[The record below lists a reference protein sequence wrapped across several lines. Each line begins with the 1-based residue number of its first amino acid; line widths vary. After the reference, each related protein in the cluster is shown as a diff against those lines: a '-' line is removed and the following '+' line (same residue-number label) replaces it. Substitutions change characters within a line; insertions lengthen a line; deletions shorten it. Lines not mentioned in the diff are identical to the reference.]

1 MAKEREKWEPLKIET
16 PPLFIWPPKPLPL
29 VKFIFGYPGYFLPR
43 NICYMALALFTWFFL
58 TPSLVEMKTF
68 QLDWIAFIY
77 GRNLILMFLIFGGWH
92 LRFHMIKAQGTKY
105 SFNNNW
111 PQEKHRRFF
120 FNNQV
125 YDNMFHSVASGCT
138 IWTSYEVITMWAFAN
153 NLIPFL
159 SWEASPFW
167 FIVLFL
173 VIPIFRDAH
182 FYLVH
187 RILHFKFLYK
197 HVHSLHHKNI
207 DIGPWSGLAMHP
219 IEHLLYFSGVLI
231 HWVILSHPLHAILHI
246 QATGLTPALGH
257 LGFDKYL
264 FRGKTPLTL
273 GQRYFHYLHHKYFE
287 CNYGGDGTVPMDK
300 WFGSFHDGTKEGH
313 ELMKQRRKKTHG
325 FI

>member
-1 MAKEREKWEPLKIET
+1 MADETEKWEPFKIET
-16 PPLFIWPPKPLPL
+16 PPLFVWPPRPISL
-29 VKFIFGYPGYFLPR
+29 VKYIFGYPGYFLPR
-43 NICYMALALFTWFFL
+43 NICYMVLALFTWFFL
-58 TPSLVEMKTF
+58 TPALNEMKTF

-77 GRNLILMFLIFGGWH
+77 GRNLILMLLIFGGWH
-92 LRFHMIKAQGTKY
+92 VRFHTIKAQGRKY
-105 SFNNNW
+105 SFNKNW
-111 PQEKHRRFF
+111 PKEKHRRFL

-125 YDNMFHSVASGCT
+125 HDNMFYSIFSGCS
-138 IWTSYEVITMWAFAN
+138 IWSGYEVITMWAFAN

-159 SWEASPFW
+159 SWETSPTW
-167 FIVLFL
+167 FILLFL
-173 VIPIFRDAH
+173 AIPVFRDAH

-187 RILHFKFLYK
+187 RVLHIKFLYK
-197 HVHSLHHKNI
+197 HVHALHHKNI

-219 IEHLLYFSGVLI
+219 FEHFLYFSGILI
-231 HWVILSHPLHAILHI
+231 HWVALSHPLHAILHV

-300 WFGSFHDGTKEGH
+300 WVGSFHDGTKEAH
-313 ELMKQRRKKTHG
+313 ELMKQRRKRAHALT
-325 FI
+325 